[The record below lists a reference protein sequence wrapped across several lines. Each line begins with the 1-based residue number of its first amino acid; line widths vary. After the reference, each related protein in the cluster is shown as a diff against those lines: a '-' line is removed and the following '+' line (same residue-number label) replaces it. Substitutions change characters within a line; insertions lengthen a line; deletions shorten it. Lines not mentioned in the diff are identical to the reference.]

1 MTDVLNAKL
10 RKFNMSLI
18 LSRDTKPEMLVRR
31 GLHAEGL
38 RYRLHDRTRPGRTD
52 LFSHNI
58 VQQFF
63 VHGCFWH
70 CHKCAL

>member
-1 MTDVLNAKL
+1 MTDVLNAKQ

-52 LFSHNI
+52 LVFPQYRTA
-58 VQQFF
+58 VF
-63 VHGCFWH
+63 CPWLLL
-70 CHKCAL
+70 ALP